1 VSFKY
6 SGEGPGFV
14 VPPPLEERTV
24 ELSFVRPA
32 PAPIN
37 AGPSGHA
44 ADGTDPHPV
53 TVEQLIGE
61 IDSQLDTVW
70 ADSEKRGRLA
80 GAEAFLT
87 SVHELALLTQSLEG
101 QATERVEML
110 RSTAAAALDA
120 DEDAYG
126 ELMDRIHGEVA

>member
-1 VSFKY
+1 MNDD
-6 SGEGPGFV
+6 
-14 VPPPLEERTV
+14 TV
-24 ELSFVRPA
+24 RLPRVRA
-32 PAPIN
+32 TPAPIN

-70 ADSEKRGRLA
+70 ADSEKRGRLD

-87 SVHELALLTQSLEG
+87 AVHELVLLAQSLEG

-110 RSTAAAALDA
+110 RSTAAAVLDA

-126 ELMDRIHGEVA
+126 ELMDRIHGGAS